1 METIQWIIN
10 SVSYWNIF
18 VILFLSGLGFPVP
31 EEVTFMAAG
40 AAASMGHLEVAP
52 MLVLCYLAVI
62 GGDALAFGG
71 GRFLGNHLYQSRL
84 ARFLL
89 NPKRM
94 RKARYLFYKRGTW
107 AVVIARFLPG
117 LRVSAFFVAGSM
129 GVKWPRFLV
138 ADSLALIGSAPVG
151 LLLGWFLGASLL
163 TEEGFARAQHVLRE
177 YHIAIGVV
185 AGALVLTVVAL
196 LLLRG
201 YKRRKRKAERASLRP
216 PPAGVTGG

>member
-1 METIQWIIN
+1 VETIQWIIG

-18 VILFLSGLGFPVP
+18 LILFLSGLGFPVP

-40 AAASMGHLEVAP
+40 ASASMGHLEVLP
-52 MLVLCYLAVI
+52 MLVMCYLAVI
-62 GGDALAFGG
+62 GGDALSFGC
-71 GRFLGNHLYQSRL
+71 GRFLGNHLYGSRV

-89 NPKRM
+89 NPKRL

-129 GVKWPRFLV
+129 SVKWTRFLV
-138 ADSLALIGSAPVG
+138 ADSLALVGSAPIG
-151 LLLGWFLGASLL
+151 LFLGWFLGASLL
-163 TEEGFARAQHVLRE
+163 TKDGFARAQHIMHD

-185 AGALVLTVVAL
+185 LGVLLVTVVGLLAL
-196 LLLRG
+196 RS
-201 YKRRKRKAERASLRP
+201 YRRKKRKADRASLRP
-216 PPAGVTGG
+216 PPAGVAGE